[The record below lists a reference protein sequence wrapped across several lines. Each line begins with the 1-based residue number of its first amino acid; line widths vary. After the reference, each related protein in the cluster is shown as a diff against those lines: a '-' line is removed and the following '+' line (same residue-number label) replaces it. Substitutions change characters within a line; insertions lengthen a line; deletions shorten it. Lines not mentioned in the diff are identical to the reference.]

1 MNEFIEKLRAEGKT
15 ENTIKSYTLHIQEY
29 FKWFTDSFGNI
40 EFKGL
45 YRSNIQEY
53 KNYLKNIKRV
63 GKDKHNLNG
72 KTINAKLSALSKYNE
87 LMQPDNIVISKA
99 DFIKIQENAINPTEI
114 TKEDIEA
121 FRQRILQSE
130 GTHTLQNYTIVT
142 VMMYTGLRI
151 SETLRLKKTDVN
163 TITGEIRVS
172 DGKGEKQRIVIM
184 NSKVIDA
191 INEYKRHYNKEETE
205 LLFYNANG
213 KPLDRTAINKV
224 FWEYRDKDKP
234 ISPHS
239 LRHYFCS
246 SALEAGY
253 TISEVAMLAGH
264 SNIHTTMRYTNPF
277 STIGGELFDLSPIIR
292 IISIF
297 VPFGIYMF
305 FVIGKDSTE
314 KKVKGII
321 K

>member
-1 MNEFIEKLRAEGKT
+1 MEKYLNEFIEKLKLEGKSI
-15 ENTIKSYTLHIQEY
+15 NTIKSYKAHMQEY
-29 FKWFTDSFGNI
+29 FQWFTDSFGNT

-53 KNYLKNIKRV
+53 KNYLKNIKRI
-63 GKDKHNLNG
+63 GKDNHNLDG
-72 KTINAKLSALSKYNE
+72 KTINAKLSALAKYNE
-87 LMQPDNIVISKA
+87 LMQPDNIVISKS
-99 DFIKIQENAINPTEI
+99 DYIKIQENAINPTEI

-130 GTHTLQNYTIVT
+130 GTHALRNYAIVT
-142 VMMYTGLRI
+142 IMMYTGLRI
-151 SETLRLKKTDVN
+151 SEVLRLKKTDVS
-163 TITGEIRVS
+163 TITGEIRVT

-191 INEYKRHYNKEETE
+191 ISEYKRHYNKEETE

-224 FWEYRDKDKP
+224 FWEFRDKDKP

-264 SNIHTTMRYTNPF
+264 SNIHTTMKYTNP
-277 STIGGELFDLSPIIR
+277 SMKKIKERAELL
-292 IISIF
+292 
-297 VPFGIYMF
+297 
-305 FVIGKDSTE
+305 
-314 KKVKGII
+314 
-321 K
+321 

>member
-1 MNEFIEKLRAEGKT
+1 MEKYLNEFIEKLKLEGKST
-15 ENTIKSYTLHIQEY
+15 NTIKSYKAHMQEY
-29 FKWFTDSFGNI
+29 FQWFADSFGNT
-40 EFKGL
+40 EFKCL

-53 KNYLKNIKRV
+53 KNYLKNIKRI
-63 GKDKHNLNG
+63 GKDNHNLDG
-72 KTINAKLSALSKYNE
+72 KTINAKLSALAKYNE
-87 LMQPDNIVISKA
+87 LMQPDNIVISKS
-99 DFIKIQENAINPTEI
+99 DYIKIQENAINPTEI

-130 GTHTLQNYTIVT
+130 GTHALRNYAIVT

-151 SETLRLKKTDVN
+151 SEVLRLKKTDVS
-163 TITGEIRVS
+163 TITGEIRVT

-191 INEYKRHYNKEETE
+191 ISEYKRHYNKEETP

-213 KPLDRTAINKV
+213 KALDRTAINKV
-224 FWEYRDKDKP
+224 FWEFRDKDKP

-264 SNIHTTMRYTNPF
+264 SNIHTTMKYTNP
-277 STIGGELFDLSPIIR
+277 SMKKIKERAELL
-292 IISIF
+292 
-297 VPFGIYMF
+297 
-305 FVIGKDSTE
+305 
-314 KKVKGII
+314 
-321 K
+321 

>member
-1 MNEFIEKLRAEGKT
+1 MEKYLNEFIEKLKLEGKSI
-15 ENTIKSYTLHIQEY
+15 NTIKSYKAHMQEY
-29 FKWFTDSFGNI
+29 FKWFTDSFGNT

-53 KNYLKNIKRV
+53 KNYLKNIKRI
-63 GKDKHNLNG
+63 GKDNHNLDG
-72 KTINAKLSALSKYNE
+72 KTINAKLSALAKYNE
-87 LMQPDNIVISKA
+87 LMQPNNIVISKS
-99 DFIKIQENAINPTEI
+99 DYIKIQENAINPTEI

-130 GTHTLQNYTIVT
+130 GAHALRNYTIVT
-142 VMMYTGLRI
+142 IMMYTGLRI
-151 SETLRLKKTDVN
+151 SEVLRLKKTDISA
-163 TITGEIRVS
+163 ITGEIRVT

-191 INEYKRHYNKEETE
+191 INEYKRHYNKVETE

-213 KPLDRTAINKV
+213 KLLDRTAINKV
-224 FWEYRDKDKP
+224 FWEFRSKDKP
-234 ISPHS
+234 ISPHT

-264 SNIHTTMRYTNPF
+264 SNIHTTMKYTNPA
-277 STIGGELFDLSPIIR
+277 
-292 IISIF
+292 
-297 VPFGIYMF
+297 MQ
-305 FVIGKDSTE
+305 K
-314 KKVKGII
+314 I
-321 K
+321 KERAEFL

>member
-1 MNEFIEKLRAEGKT
+1 M
-15 ENTIKSYTLHIQEY
+15 
-29 FKWFTDSFGNI
+29 
-40 EFKGL
+40 
-45 YRSNIQEY
+45 
-53 KNYLKNIKRV
+53 KNIKRI
-63 GKDKHNLNG
+63 GKDNHNLDG
-72 KTINAKLSALSKYNE
+72 KTINAKLSALAKYNE
-87 LMQPDNIVISKA
+87 LMQPDNIVISKS
-99 DFIKIQENAINPTEI
+99 DYIKIQENAINPTEI

-130 GTHTLQNYTIVT
+130 GTHALRNYAIVT
-142 VMMYTGLRI
+142 IMMYTGLRI
-151 SETLRLKKTDVN
+151 SEVLRLKKTDVS
-163 TITGEIRVS
+163 TITGEIRVT

-224 FWEYRDKDKP
+224 FWEFRDKDKP

-264 SNIHTTMRYTNPF
+264 SNIHTTMKYTNP
-277 STIGGELFDLSPIIR
+277 SMKKIKERAELL
-292 IISIF
+292 
-297 VPFGIYMF
+297 
-305 FVIGKDSTE
+305 
-314 KKVKGII
+314 
-321 K
+321 

>member
-1 MNEFIEKLRAEGKT
+1 MEQYMNEFIEKLRAEGKS
-15 ENTIKSYTLHIQEY
+15 ENTIKSYTLHMQEY
-29 FKWFTDSFGNI
+29 FKWFADSFGNI

-63 GKDKHNLNG
+63 GKDNHNLNG

-87 LMQPDNIVISKA
+87 LMQPDNIVISKS

-130 GTHTLQNYTIVT
+130 GTDTLRNYTIVT

-151 SETLRLKKTDVN
+151 SETLRLKQTDVN

-191 INEYKRHYNKEETE
+191 INEYKRHYKGRNRVT
-205 LLFYNANG
+205 
-213 KPLDRTAINKV
+213 
-224 FWEYRDKDKP
+224 
-234 ISPHS
+234 
-239 LRHYFCS
+239 
-246 SALEAGY
+246 
-253 TISEVAMLAGH
+253 
-264 SNIHTTMRYTNPF
+264 F
-277 STIGGELFDLSPIIR
+277 SIMQMENH
-292 IISIF
+292 
-297 VPFGIYMF
+297 
-305 FVIGKDSTE
+305 
-314 KKVKGII
+314 
-321 K
+321 

>member
-1 MNEFIEKLRAEGKT
+1 MEKYLNEFIEKLKAEGKS
-15 ENTIKSYTLHIQEY
+15 ENTIKSYKRHMQEY
-29 FKWFTDSFGNI
+29 FQWFTDSFGNT

-45 YRSNIQEY
+45 YRANIQEY
-53 KNYLKNIKRV
+53 KNYLKNIKRI
-63 GKDKHNLNG
+63 GKDNHNLDG
-72 KTINAKLSALSKYNE
+72 KTINAKLSALAKYNE
-87 LMQPDNIVISKA
+87 LMQPDNIVVSKS
-99 DFIKIQENAINPTEI
+99 DYIKIQENAINPTEI

-130 GTHTLQNYTIVT
+130 STHALRNYTIIT

-151 SETLRLKKTDVN
+151 SEVLRLKKTDVSA
-163 TITGEIRVS
+163 ITGEIRVT

-224 FWEYRDKDKP
+224 FWEFRDKDKP

-264 SNIHTTMRYTNPF
+264 SNIHTTMKYTNP
-277 STIGGELFDLSPIIR
+277 SMKKIKERAELL
-292 IISIF
+292 
-297 VPFGIYMF
+297 
-305 FVIGKDSTE
+305 
-314 KKVKGII
+314 
-321 K
+321 

>member
-1 MNEFIEKLRAEGKT
+1 MEKYLEEFIEKLKLEGKS
-15 ENTIKSYTLHIQEY
+15 ENTIKSYKAHMQEY
-29 FKWFTDSFGNI
+29 FQWFSDSFGNT

-53 KNYLKNIKRV
+53 KNYLKNIKRI
-63 GKDKHNLNG
+63 GKDNHNLDG
-72 KTINAKLSALSKYNE
+72 KTINAKLSALAKYNE
-87 LMQPDNIVISKA
+87 LMQPDNIVISKS
-99 DFIKIQENAINPTEI
+99 DYIKIQENAINPTEI

-130 GTHTLQNYTIVT
+130 GTHALRNYAIVT

-151 SETLRLKKTDVN
+151 SEVLRLKKTDVS
-163 TITGEIRVS
+163 TITGEIRVT

-224 FWEYRDKDKP
+224 FWEFRDKDKP

-264 SNIHTTMRYTNPF
+264 SNIHTTMKYTNP
-277 STIGGELFDLSPIIR
+277 SMKKIKERAELL
-292 IISIF
+292 
-297 VPFGIYMF
+297 
-305 FVIGKDSTE
+305 
-314 KKVKGII
+314 
-321 K
+321 

>member
-1 MNEFIEKLRAEGKT
+1 MEQYMNEFIEKLRAEGKT
-15 ENTIKSYTLHIQEY
+15 ENTIKSYTLHMQEY
-29 FKWFTDSFGNI
+29 FKWFADSFGNI

-63 GKDKHNLNG
+63 GKDNHNLNG

-87 LMQPDNIVISKA
+87 VMQPDNIVISKA

-130 GTHTLQNYTIVT
+130 GTHTLRNYTIVT

-191 INEYKRHYNKEETE
+191 INEYKRHYNKEETQI
-205 LLFYNANG
+205 LFYNSKGNQ
-213 KPLDRTAINKV
+213 LDRTAINKV
-224 FWEYRDKDKP
+224 FWEYSDKDKP
-234 ISPHS
+234 ITPHT

-264 SNIHTTMRYTNPF
+264 SNIHTTMRYTNP
-277 STIGGELFDLSPIIR
+277 SMKKIKERAELL
-292 IISIF
+292 
-297 VPFGIYMF
+297 
-305 FVIGKDSTE
+305 
-314 KKVKGII
+314 
-321 K
+321 